1 MLGSSEL
8 SLGAADVVGA
18 TDMDGCSEG
27 IALGCDEGCELGPV
41 EGWLDG
47 CELGLDEGCDDG
59 IAEIL
64 GDMLG

>member
-18 TDMDGCSEG
+18 NDMDGCSEG

-41 EGWLDG
+41 EG
-47 CELGLDEGCDDG
+47 
-59 IAEIL
+59 
-64 GDMLG
+64 

>member
-1 MLGSSEL
+1 MLGSSET
-8 SLGAADVVGA
+8 SLGAADVDGIA
-18 TDMDGCSEG
+18 DMDGWSEG

>member
-18 TDMDGCSEG
+18 NDMDGCSEG

-47 CELGLDEGCDDG
+47 CELGLVDGWLLGC
-59 IAEIL
+59 AEIL